1 MRRSAALLL
10 LLVALRT
17 APVSAHAILVR
28 SSIGDRPMAAD
39 TAASV
44 TLRFNAGIEAKL
56 SKVVLIDAQ
65 HTERALSVA
74 AGGSAGELTVD
85 VPALA
90 PGTYGLRYRVLAADG
105 HLTDGLLKFTV
116 AAVR

>member
-10 LLVALRT
+10 LLVALR
-17 APVSAHAILVR
+17 AVPAGAHAILVR
-28 SSIGDRPMAAD
+28 SSIGDQPVLADAAGP
-39 TAASV
+39 V

-65 HTERALSVA
+65 HTERPLTVA
-74 AGGSAGELTVD
+74 AGASAGELTVD
-85 VPALA
+85 VPALT

-105 HLTDGLLKFTV
+105 HLTDGILKFTV
-116 AAVR
+116 AAR

>member
-1 MRRSAALLL
+1 MRRSVALLL
-10 LLVALRT
+10 LLAALRPVA
-17 APVSAHAILVR
+17 APAHAILVR
-28 SSIGDRPMAAD
+28 SSVGERPMVADAAG
-39 TAASV
+39 TV
-44 TLRFNAGIEAKL
+44 TLRFNAGIEATL

-65 HTERALSVA
+65 RAERPLSVA
-74 AGGSAGELTVD
+74 PGESAGELTVD

-116 AAVR
+116 AAAR

>member
-1 MRRSAALLL
+1 MRRSVALL
-10 LLVALRT
+10 LLVAALR
-17 APVSAHAILVR
+17 AVPVHAHAILVR
-28 SSIGDRPMAAD
+28 SSITERPVVADAAG
-39 TAASV
+39 SV
-44 TLRFNAGIEAKL
+44 TLRFNAGIEARL

-65 HTERALSVA
+65 HEERPLSVA
-74 AGGSAGELTVD
+74 AGASAGELTVD

-116 AAVR
+116 GAR